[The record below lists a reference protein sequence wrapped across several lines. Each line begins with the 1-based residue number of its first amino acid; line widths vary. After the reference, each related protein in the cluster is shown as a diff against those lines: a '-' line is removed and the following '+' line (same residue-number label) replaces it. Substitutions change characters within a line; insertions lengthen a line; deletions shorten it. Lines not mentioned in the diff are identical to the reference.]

1 MRTLKKQ
8 GFKLPYLGKE
18 IFIKLTRMGLDY
30 EQGIFL
36 IRDLNNIENIR
47 DFLSEILNEKT
58 VFTQICLIC
67 RKDFLC
73 TECKHYSECP
83 TKDLPLPCICEK
95 CSQKNNLYEQYLKLD
110 K

>member
-1 MRTLKKQ
+1 MRIFKKH

-18 IFIKLTRMGLDY
+18 IFKELTRIGLDY

-36 IRDLNNIENIR
+36 IRDLNNVENIM
-47 DFLSEILNEKT
+47 DFLTEILNEKIM
-58 VFTQICLIC
+58 FTQNCLIC

-73 TECKHYSECP
+73 TECKYYGECP
-83 TKDLPLPCICEK
+83 TKDLPLSCICVK
-95 CSQKNNLYEQYLKLD
+95 CSLKNNLYEQYLKLD